1 MLRRLASFSYRRRRW
16 VVLAWIVAVVGLTVL
31 AANVG
36 DDFTSGFS
44 VKGTESTKAQDLL
57 QATFPER
64 AGDSGEVVIHA
75 PGGIDQA
82 EVRARVEEVLSK
94 VAGVSHVSGV
104 TSPYDPE
111 GARQVAPG
119 KTIAYADIQF
129 DEQAGE
135 VPEATATAIQ
145 DLARVGE
152 EVRGATLETGGRMF
166 QVGGFQGSS
175 EVIGLL
181 AAIIILLI
189 AFGSVLAM
197 GLPIFTAIAGIAG
210 GFAIVGILS
219 NVMVMPE
226 FTTQLAAMIG
236 LGVGIDYALF
246 IVTRYRQGL
255 HDGLDPEHATALS
268 IDTAGRAVLFAG
280 ATVVIS
286 LCGLFLMGVDF
297 IRGLGAGAAV
307 TVLVVM
313 VASVTLVPAL
323 IGFTGRNIDKLR
335 IPGLHRR
342 ENTTRQSMWF
352 RWSRVVQRR
361 PWTAALAGL
370 AILLILA
377 VPFLSLRDGFSDTGN
392 NPTSTSTRRAYD
404 LLSEGFGPG
413 FNGPLILAART
424 PDGPQSLTELAS
436 VLPKVPGV
444 AQASPVLANESGRA
458 AVIRVI
464 PTTSPQSERT
474 TELIGRLRDQV
485 IPDAIRGVT
494 ATVYVGGITAAG
506 TDVSDMLSS
515 RLPIFIG
522 GVLAFSFI
530 LLLVVFR
537 SVLVPVK
544 AVVMNLLSIGA
555 AYGVIVAV
563 FQWGWFA
570 GPLGIKGTG
579 PIEPFLPMMLFAIVF
594 GLSMDYEVFLLSRI
608 REEYDRTGDN
618 ALAVA
623 DGLAATARVITAAAA
638 IMIMVFASFVLGD
651 MRLIKLF
658 GLGLASAIFIDA
670 TIVRIVLVPATM
682 ELLGDRNWWFPRWLR
697 WVPQLHVEA
706 KPDLEA
712 ELLEFQKAE
721 SSDGGAGTL
730 RGSETGS
737 ERPGGEAAKS
747 GEAEAPVE
755 IS

>member
-1 MLRRLASFSYRRRRW
+1 MLRSLATFAYRRRRW
-16 VVLAWIVAVVGLTVL
+16 VVAGWILVVAALVAISGK
-31 AANVG
+31 VG
-36 DDFTSGFS
+36 DDFAESFS
-44 VKGTESTKAQDLL
+44 VQGTESTHAQDLL

-64 AGDSGEVVIHA
+64 AGDSGELVIDA
-75 PGGIDQA
+75 PGGIDDPAVRTRVERVVA
-82 EVRARVEEVLSK
+82 EIARVPDVT
-94 VAGVSHVSGV
+94 GV
-104 TSPYDPE
+104 TSPYEPE
-111 GARQVAPG
+111 GARQIAPG
-119 KTIAYADIQF
+119 RRIAYADIQF
-129 DEQAGE
+129 AKRAME
-135 VPEATATAIQ
+135 VSEDTAERIQ
-145 DLARVGE
+145 DIAEVGRRVD
-152 EVRGATLETGGRMF
+152 GATLETGGRMF
-166 QVGGFQGSS
+166 VIGSFGGSS
-175 EVIGLL
+175 EAIGLF
-181 AAIIILLI
+181 AAILILLI

-197 GLPIFTAIAGIAG
+197 GLPIFTAILGIAA
-210 GFAIVGILS
+210 GFAIVGLLS

-255 HDGLDPEHATALS
+255 HDGLGPQRAVELA

-307 TVLVVM
+307 TVLVM
-313 VASVTLVPAL
+313 MIASVTLVPAML
-323 IGFTGRNIDKLR
+323 GFTGRNIDKLK

-342 ENTTRQSMWF
+342 ESEHRQSVWF

-370 AILLILA
+370 TVLLVLA
-377 VPFLSLRDGFSDTGN
+377 VPFLSLRVGFSDTGN
-392 NPTSTSTRRAYD
+392 NPTTNTTRRAYD

-413 FNGPLILAART
+413 FNGPLVIAART
-424 PDGPQSLTELAS
+424 PDGPESLAELAAALPS
-436 VLPKVPGV
+436 VHGI
-444 AQASPVLANESGRA
+444 AEASPVIPNEDGTA
-458 AVIRVI
+458 AILRVI
-464 PTTSPQSERT
+464 PTTSPQSEAT
-474 TELIGRLRDQV
+474 TELIDRLRDRV
-485 IPDAIRGVT
+485 IPATTRGSSAAVF
-494 ATVYVGGITAAG
+494 VGGITAAG
-506 TDVSDMLSS
+506 TDVSDTLSS

-522 GVLAFSFI
+522 GVLALSFL

-544 AVVMNLLSIGA
+544 AVVMNLLSIAA
-555 AYGVIVAV
+555 AYGVVVAV
-563 FQWGWFA
+563 FQWGWLA
-570 GPLGIKGTG
+570 GPLGIQGTG
-579 PIEPFLPMMLFAIVF
+579 PIEPFVPMMLFAIVF

-651 MRLIKLF
+651 FRVIKLF
-658 GLGLASAIFIDA
+658 GMGLAVAILIDA

-682 ELLGDRNWWFPRWLR
+682 ELLGDRNWWFPRWLE
-697 WVPQLHVEA
+697 WLPTLHVEA

-712 ELLEFQKAE
+712 ELLELEQQ
-721 SSDGGAGTL
+721 D
-730 RGSETGS
+730 R
-737 ERPGGEAAKS
+737 
-747 GEAEAPVE
+747 PVE
-755 IS
+755 VS

>member
-1 MLRRLASFSYRRRRW
+1 M
-16 VVLAWIVAVVGLTVL
+16 
-31 AANVG
+31 
-36 DDFTSGFS
+36 
-44 VKGTESTKAQDLL
+44 
-57 QATFPER
+57 
-64 AGDSGEVVIHA
+64 GEQV
-75 PGGIDQA
+75 D
-82 EVRARVEEVLSK
+82 
-94 VAGVSHVSGV
+94 GV
-104 TSPYDPE
+104 
-111 GARQVAPG
+111 
-119 KTIAYADIQF
+119 
-129 DEQAGE
+129 
-135 VPEATATAIQ
+135 
-145 DLARVGE
+145 
-152 EVRGATLETGGRMF
+152 TLETGGRMF
-166 QVGGFQGSS
+166 QTGGFQGSS
-175 EVIGLL
+175 ELIGLL

-255 HDGLDPEHATALS
+255 HDGLDPEHATELA

-323 IGFTGRNIDKLR
+323 IGFTGRNIDQFH

-361 PWTAALAGL
+361 PWTAALGGARRP
-370 AILLILA
+370 AHPRRA
-377 VPFLSLRDGFSDTGN
+377 VPVVARRLLRHGQQPHDHDHAPRLRPPLRRLRARIQRAADPRGANARRPAVAGRAGEHAAEGSGCRAGQ
-392 NPTSTSTRRAYD
+392 PGAPERRA
-404 LLSEGFGPG
+404 
-413 FNGPLILAART
+413 AA
-424 PDGPQSLTELAS
+424 PPI
-436 VLPKVPGV
+436 
-444 AQASPVLANESGRA
+444 
-458 AVIRVI
+458 IRVI
-464 PTTSPQSERT
+464 PTTAPQSERT
-474 TELIGRLRDQV
+474 TDLIERLRDRV
-485 IPDAIRGVT
+485 IPDATRGVD
-494 ATVYVGGITAAG
+494 ATVYVGGITASG
-506 TDVSDMLSS
+506 TDVSDTLAS

-544 AVVMNLLSIGA
+544 AVVMNLLSIAA

-570 GPLGIKGTG
+570 GPLGIEGTG

-651 MRLIKLF
+651 LRVIKLF

-682 ELLGDRNWWFPRWLR
+682 ELLGDRNWWFPRWLH
-697 WVPQLHVEA
+697 WVPQLHVDA
-706 KPDLEA
+706 RPDLEA
-712 ELLEFQKAE
+712 ELLELAGSRGSRRDQLRVRSRGEASAVSHTAKRWPSRSTVRVARPYAASRSWSVHGRE
-721 SSDGGAGTL
+721 SSATAIVAGRPSSTDL
-730 RGSETGS
+730 SLCHGMSRSGWPLSHSTWIHRGPPRSIWSTRTAS
-737 ERPGGEAAKS
+737 Q
-747 GEAEAPVE
+747 
-755 IS
+755 